1 MQSEHCAPGA
11 ANDECMSDT
20 EIVAAKH
27 DAGNDICDCADR
39 TGSPPTDPPSETGD
53 GKGSWRYFSHAS
65 CGDLKALADTYRNN
79 GMLETVP
86 NDSVMQDC
94 SALLMELH
102 AREGDLLDETHRGNA
117 TQELEK
123 GQQFT
128 LLKLR
133 SALDFL
139 ATESREEL
147 ASGEWADGSR
157 SSFYEYDLST
167 NKDFVDRALSETY
180 MNGRFKKRFDL
191 MRAGVAKWKQT
202 DESSSGGN
210 AEYVAAPPIEINYKS
225 VQHCFGS

>member
-1 MQSEHCAPGA
+1 
-11 ANDECMSDT
+11 
-20 EIVAAKH
+20 
-27 DAGNDICDCADR
+27 
-39 TGSPPTDPPSETGD
+39 
-53 GKGSWRYFSHAS
+53 
-65 CGDLKALADTYRNN
+65 
-79 GMLETVP
+79 
-86 NDSVMQDC
+86 
-94 SALLMELH
+94 
-102 AREGDLLDETHRGNA
+102 
-117 TQELEK
+117 
-123 GQQFT
+123 

-133 SALDFL
+133 SALEFL

-180 MNGRFKKRFDL
+180 MNGRFKERFDL

-210 AEYVAAPPIEINYKS
+210 AECVAAPPIEINYKS